1 MTMKT
6 PRLESA
12 GTCKEGGTVK
22 VTTREK
28 MVVLAVRGVLMRD
41 KRRLLQ
47 IAKIQGLN
55 TLSALLRRAIK
66 DIIKTNRKAA

>member
-1 MTMKT
+1 
-6 PRLESA
+6 
-12 GTCKEGGTVK
+12 
-22 VTTREK
+22 